1 MKKTL
6 RYNYRLNPTPEQ
18 EAKLGEFGATAR
30 GIWNLLLSENMRRYE
45 YDKTFLFYKDMASL
59 LKGIKSF
66 EEFDWIKAFDSAAA
80 QQVARDLE
88 TALKNAFS
96 KGRVQHFPK
105 HKISYKKKKLHNDSF
120 RAVNNSNCI
129 RIENGAI
136 SIPKVGKVPILL
148 HRKLASKI
156 KTVTIQY
163 RHGKWECSI
172 TQEVECKTA
181 LRVLNRITGF
191 DINSKQAV
199 VGSDGFVADNP
210 KFLKQSKEKL
220 NQLQRQL
227 ARRNKG
233 SNRWHKT
240 KQRINKLH
248 GRISRQRLDFAHKI
262 SRQITNGNDILVFE
276 DLNVAAMQK
285 FNGSMVAD
293 NVMGLITQLSKYKAE
308 LEGKLYH
315 EIGRFEKSTGVCSEC
330 GQHHVLT
337 LNDRNFTCATC
348 GTYQNRDLSSA
359 KSIARTGE
367 LDLIAA
373 GIVARVIPKSQQK
386 SAIKMKVFELSKFA
400 DGTEK
405 KRSSLATKASL

>member
-6 RYNYRLNPTPEQ
+6 RYNYRLNPLPEQ
-18 EAKLGEFGATAR
+18 EAKLIEFGATAR

-59 LKGIKSF
+59 LKEVKPF
-66 EEFDWIKAFDSAAA
+66 EEFEWVKSFDSAAA

-96 KGRVQHFPK
+96 RGRMQRFPK
-105 HKISYKKKKLHNDSF
+105 HKISYKKKKLHKDSF

-129 RIENGAI
+129 RIEDGTI
-136 SIPKVGKVPILL
+136 SIPKVGKVPIIL
-148 HRKLASKI
+148 HREITSKI

-172 TQEVECKTA
+172 TQEVECKSA
-181 LRVLNRITGF
+181 LRVLKTIAGF
-191 DINSKQAV
+191 DINSKQTV
-199 VGSDGFVADNP
+199 VGSNGFVANNP

-248 GRISRQRLDFAHKI
+248 GKISRQRLDFAHKI
-262 SRQITNGNDILVFE
+262 SRQIANENDILVFE
-276 DLNVAAMQK
+276 DLNVKGMQK

-293 NVMGLITQLSKYKAE
+293 NVMGLITKLSKYKAE

-315 EIGRFEKSTGVCSEC
+315 EIGRFEKSTGICNEC
-330 GQHHVLT
+330 TQHHVLA
-337 LNDRNFTCATC
+337 LNDRHFTCKAC
-348 GTYQNRDLSSA
+348 EAYQNRDLSAA
-359 KSIARTGE
+359 KSIAKTGE

-373 GIVARVIPKSQQK
+373 GIVARAAPTSQKK
-386 SAIKMKVFELSKFA
+386 SAIKTKVFELLKFA
-400 DGTEK
+400 AGTEK
-405 KRSSLATKASL
+405 REAA

>member
-18 EAKLGEFGATAR
+18 EAKLVEFGATAR

-45 YDKTFLFYKDMASL
+45 FDKTFLFYNDMASL
-59 LKGIKSF
+59 LKEIKPF
-66 EEFDWIKAFDSAAA
+66 EEFTWIKSFDSAAA

-88 TALKNAFS
+88 TALKNAIS
-96 KGRVQHFPK
+96 KGRLQRFPK

-129 RIENGAI
+129 RIEDGTI
-136 SIPKVGKVPILL
+136 SIPKVGKIPIIL

-163 RHGKWECSI
+163 HHGKWGCSI

-181 LRVLNRITGF
+181 KQVLKTLTGF
-191 DINSKQAV
+191 DINSKQTV
-199 VGSDGFVADNP
+199 VGSDGFVVDNP
-210 KFLKQSKEKL
+210 TFLKQSKTKL

-227 ARRNKG
+227 ARRTKG
-233 SNRWHKT
+233 SNRWQKT

-248 GRISRQRLDFAHKI
+248 GKISRQRLDFAHKI
-262 SRQITNGNDILVFE
+262 SRQITNENDILVFE
-276 DLNVAAMQK
+276 DLNVKGMQK

-293 NVMGLITQLSKYKAE
+293 NVMGLITQLSKYKTE

-337 LNDRNFTCATC
+337 LNDRNFTCTAC
-348 GTYQNRDLSSA
+348 ETYQNRDLSAA
-359 KSIARTGE
+359 KSIAKTGE

-373 GIVARVIPKSQQK
+373 GIVARVTPTSQQK
-386 SAIKMKVFELSKFA
+386 SAIKTKVFELSKFA
-400 DGTEK
+400 VGTEK
-405 KRSSLATKASL
+405 KEAA

>member
-6 RYNYRLNPTPEQ
+6 RYNYRLNPTPGQ
-18 EAKLGEFGATAR
+18 AAKLIEFGASAR
-30 GIWNLLLSENMRRYE
+30 GIWNLLLSENIRRYE
-45 YDKTFLFYKDMASL
+45 YDKTFLFYKEMASL
-59 LKGIKSF
+59 LKEIKPF

-88 TALKNAFS
+88 AAMKNAFS
-96 KGRVQHFPK
+96 KGRLQRFPK

-129 RIENGAI
+129 RIEDGTI
-136 SIPKVGKVPILL
+136 SIPKVGRVPIVL
-148 HRKLASKI
+148 HRELASKI

-172 TQEVECKTA
+172 TQRVECKTA
-181 LRVLNRITGF
+181 LRVLRTITGF
-191 DINSKQAV
+191 DINSKQTL
-199 VGSDGFVADNP
+199 VGSNGFVADNP
-210 KFLKQSKEKL
+210 KFLKQSKAKL

-227 ARRNKG
+227 ARRIKG
-233 SNRWHKT
+233 SSRWHKT

-248 GRISRQRLDFAHKI
+248 GKILRQRSDFAHKI
-262 SRQITNGNDILVFE
+262 SRQIANENDILVFE
-276 DLNVAAMQK
+276 DLNVKAMQK

-293 NVMGLITQLSKYKAE
+293 NVMGLITQLSQYKAE

-315 EIGRFEKSTGVCSEC
+315 EIGRFEKSTGICAEC

-337 LNDRNFTCATC
+337 LSDRHFTCVAC
-348 GTYQNRDLSSA
+348 GTYQSRDISSA
-359 KSIARTGE
+359 KSIAKIGE

-373 GIVARVIPKSQQK
+373 GIVARVTPESQQK
-386 SAIKMKVFELSKFA
+386 SANKTKVFELSKFA
-400 DGTEK
+400 VGTEK
-405 KRSSLATKASL
+405 KEAA

>member
-6 RYNYRLNPTPEQ
+6 RYNYRLNPTPKQ
-18 EAKLGEFGATAR
+18 EAKLIEFGATAR

-45 YDKTFLFYKDMASL
+45 YDKTFLFYKEMAGL
-59 LKGIKSF
+59 IKEIKPF
-66 EEFDWIKAFDSAAA
+66 EEFAWIKAFDSAAA

-88 TALKNAFS
+88 TAMKNAFS
-96 KGRVQHFPK
+96 KGRLQRFPK

-129 RIENGAI
+129 RIENGEI
-136 SIPKVGKVPILL
+136 SIPKIGKVPIVL
-148 HRKLASKI
+148 HRELASKI
-156 KTVTIQY
+156 KTVTVQY

-181 LRVLNRITGF
+181 KQVLKTITGF
-191 DINSKQAV
+191 DINSKQTV
-199 VGSDGFVADNP
+199 VGSNGFVADNP
-210 KFLKQSKEKL
+210 KFLKQSKDKL

-248 GRISRQRLDFAHKI
+248 GKISRQRLDFAHKI
-262 SRQITNGNDILVFE
+262 SRQIANENDILVFE
-276 DLNVAAMQK
+276 DLNVKGIQK
-285 FNGSMVAD
+285 FNGGMVAD
-293 NVMGLITQLSKYKAE
+293 NVMGLITQLSKYKAD

-315 EIGRFEKSTGVCSEC
+315 EIGRFEKSTGICSEC
-330 GQHHVLT
+330 GQHNNLT
-337 LNDRNFTCATC
+337 LGDRNFTCKAC
-348 GTYQNRDLSSA
+348 EVYQNRDLSAA

-367 LDLIAA
+367 LNLIAA
-373 GIVARVIPKSQQK
+373 GIVARGVPKSQQK
-386 SAIKMKVFELSKFA
+386 SAIKTKVFELSKFA
-400 DGTEK
+400 VGSEK
-405 KRSSLATKASL
+405 KEVA

>member
-6 RYNYRLNPTPEQ
+6 RYNYRLNPTPKQ
-18 EAKLGEFGATAR
+18 EAKLIEFGATAR

-45 YDKTFLFYKDMASL
+45 YDKTFLFYKEMASL
-59 LKGIKSF
+59 LKEIKPF
-66 EEFDWIKAFDSAAA
+66 EEFNWVREFDSAAA

-88 TALKNAFS
+88 TAMKNAFS
-96 KGRVQHFPK
+96 KGRLQRFPK

-129 RIENGAI
+129 RIENGEI
-136 SIPKVGKVPILL
+136 SIPKIGKVPIVL
-148 HRKLASKI
+148 HRELASKI
-156 KTVTIQY
+156 KTVTVQY

-181 LRVLNRITGF
+181 KQVLKTITGF
-191 DINSKQAV
+191 DINSKHTV
-199 VGSDGFVADNP
+199 VGSNGFVADNP
-210 KFLKQSKEKL
+210 KFFKQSKDKL

-240 KQRINKLH
+240 KQRISKLH
-248 GRISRQRLDFAHKI
+248 GKISRQRLDFAHKI
-262 SRQITNGNDILVFE
+262 SRQITNENDILVFE
-276 DLNVAAMQK
+276 DLNVKGMQK
-285 FNGSMVAD
+285 FNGRMVAD
-293 NVMGLITQLSKYKAE
+293 NVMGLITQLSKYKSQ

-315 EIGRFEKSTGVCSEC
+315 EIGRFEKSTGICSEC
-330 GQHHVLT
+330 GQHHILT
-337 LNDRNFTCATC
+337 LSDRHFTCKAC
-348 GTYQNRDLSSA
+348 EVYQNRDLSAA

-373 GIVARVIPKSQQK
+373 GIVARVVPKSQQK
-386 SAIKMKVFELSKFA
+386 SAIKTKVFELSKFA
-400 DGTEK
+400 VGSEK
-405 KRSSLATKASL
+405 KEVA

>member
-18 EAKLGEFGATAR
+18 EVKLFEFGATSR
-30 GIWNLLLSENMRRYE
+30 GIWNMLLSENMRRYE
-45 YDKTFLFYKDMASL
+45 YDKTFLFYKDMASV
-59 LKGIKSF
+59 LKELKPF
-66 EEFDWIKAFDSAAA
+66 EEFNWIKAFDSAAA

-96 KGRVQHFPK
+96 KGRLQRFPK
-105 HKISYKKKKLHNDSF
+105 HKITYKKKKLHNDSF

-136 SIPKVGKVPILL
+136 SVPKIGRVPIIL

-156 KTVTIQY
+156 KTVTVQY

-172 TQEVECKTA
+172 TQEVECKAA
-181 LRVLNRITGF
+181 LRVLKTITGF
-191 DINSKQAV
+191 DINSKQTV
-199 VGSDGFVADNP
+199 VGSNGYVADNP

-227 ARRNKG
+227 ARRKKG

-248 GRISRQRLDFAHKI
+248 GKISRQRLDFAHKI
-262 SRQITNGNDILVFE
+262 SRQITNENDILIFE
-276 DLNVAAMQK
+276 NLNVKAMQK

-293 NVMGLITQLSKYKAE
+293 NVMGLITQLSKYKTE
-308 LEGKLYH
+308 LEGKIYH
-315 EIGRFEKSTGVCSEC
+315 EIGRFEKSTGICSEC

-337 LNDRNFTCATC
+337 LKDRNFTCLAC
-348 GTYQNRDLSSA
+348 RTYQGRDLSAA
-359 KSIARTGE
+359 KSIAKTGE

-373 GIVARVIPKSQQK
+373 GIVARVNPISQQK
-386 SAIKMKVFELSKFA
+386 SAIKTKVFELSKFA
-400 DGTEK
+400 VGFEK
-405 KRSSLATKASL
+405 KVAA

>member
-18 EAKLGEFGATAR
+18 EAKLVEFGATAR

-45 YDKTFLFYKDMASL
+45 FDKTFLFYNDMASL
-59 LKGIKSF
+59 LKEIKPF
-66 EEFDWIKAFDSAAA
+66 EEFTWIKSFDSAAA

-88 TALKNAFS
+88 TALKNAIS
-96 KGRVQHFPK
+96 KGRLQRFPK

-129 RIENGAI
+129 RIEDGTI
-136 SIPKVGKVPILL
+136 SIPKVGKIPIIL

-163 RHGKWECSI
+163 HHGKWGCSI

-181 LRVLNRITGF
+181 KQVLKTLTGF
-191 DINSKQAV
+191 DINSKQTV
-199 VGSDGFVADNP
+199 VGSDGFVVDNP
-210 KFLKQSKEKL
+210 KFLKQSKTKL

-227 ARRNKG
+227 ARRTKG
-233 SNRWHKT
+233 SNRWQKT

-248 GRISRQRLDFAHKI
+248 GKISRQRLDFAHKI
-262 SRQITNGNDILVFE
+262 SRQITNENDILVFE
-276 DLNVAAMQK
+276 DLNVKGMQK

-293 NVMGLITQLSKYKAE
+293 NVMGLITQLSKYKTE

-315 EIGRFEKSTGVCSEC
+315 EIGRFEKSTGICAEC

-337 LNDRNFTCATC
+337 LNDRNFTCTAC
-348 GTYQNRDLSSA
+348 EIYQSRDLSAA
-359 KSIARTGE
+359 KSIAKTGE

-373 GIVARVIPKSQQK
+373 GIVARVTPTSQQK
-386 SAIKMKVFELSKFA
+386 SAIKTKVFELSKFA
-400 DGTEK
+400 VGTEK
-405 KRSSLATKASL
+405 KEAA

>member
-18 EAKLGEFGATAR
+18 EAKLIEFGATAR
-30 GIWNLLLSENMRRYE
+30 GIWNLLLSETMRRYE
-45 YDKTFLFYKDMASL
+45 FDTTFLFYKNMASL
-59 LKGIKSF
+59 LKELKAF
-66 EEFDWIKAFDSAAA
+66 EEFAWIKAFDSAAA

-96 KGRVQHFPK
+96 KGRLQHFPK
-105 HKISYKKKKLHNDSF
+105 HKVAYKQKKLHNDSF

-136 SIPKVGKVPILL
+136 SIPKVGKVPIIL
-148 HRKLASKI
+148 HRDLMSQI

-181 LRVLNRITGF
+181 LRVLNSITGF
-191 DINSKQAV
+191 DINSKQTV
-199 VGSDGFVADNP
+199 VGSNGFTADNP
-210 KFLKQSKEKL
+210 KFLKRSKEKL
-220 NQLQRQL
+220 THLQRQL

-233 SNRWHKT
+233 SNRWQKT

-248 GRISRQRLDFAHKI
+248 GKISRQRLDFAHQI
-262 SRQITNGNDILVFE
+262 SRQITNETDILVFE
-276 DLNVAAMQK
+276 DLNIKAMQQ

-293 NVMGLITQLSKYKAE
+293 NVMGLITRLSKYKAE

-315 EIGRFEKSTGVCSEC
+315 EIGRFEKSTGICSEC
-330 GQHHVLT
+330 DQQHALS
-337 LNDRNFTCATC
+337 LNERYFTCTVC
-348 GTYQNRDLSSA
+348 NTYQSRDLSAA
-359 KSIARTGE
+359 KSIAKTGE
-367 LDLIAA
+367 LDLVTT
-373 GIVARVIPKSQQK
+373 GIVARVMPTSQQK
-386 SAIKMKVFELSKFA
+386 SIIKMKVFELSKLVE
-400 DGTEK
+400 GSEK
-405 KRSSLATKASL
+405 KEAA

>member
-6 RYNYRLNPTPEQ
+6 RYNYRLSPTPEQ
-18 EAKLGEFGATAR
+18 EAKLIEFGATAR

-45 YDKTFLFYKDMASL
+45 HDKTFLFYKDMASL
-59 LKGIKSF
+59 LKELKPF

-96 KGRVQHFPK
+96 KGRLQRFPK

-129 RIENGAI
+129 RIEDSAI
-136 SIPKVGKVPILL
+136 SIPKVGKIPLIL
-148 HRKLASKI
+148 HRDLASKV
-156 KTVTIQY
+156 KTVTVQY

-172 TQEVECKTA
+172 TQEVECKA
-181 LRVLNRITGF
+181 AKQVLESITGF
-191 DINSKQAV
+191 DINSKQTV
-199 VGSDGFVADNP
+199 VGSNGFVADNP
-210 KFLKQSKEKL
+210 KFLKQSKQKL

-248 GRISRQRLDFAHKI
+248 GKISRQRLDFAHKI

-276 DLNVAAMQK
+276 DLNVKVMQK

-293 NVMGLITQLSKYKAE
+293 NVMGLITQLSKYKTE

-315 EIGRFEKSTGVCSEC
+315 EIGRFEKSTGICSEC
-330 GQHHVLT
+330 GQRHALT
-337 LNDRNFTCATC
+337 LNDRNFTCVAC
-348 GTYQNRDLSSA
+348 RVCQNRDLSAA
-359 KSIARTGE
+359 KSIAASGE

-373 GIVARVIPKSQQK
+373 GIVARVTPVSQQK
-386 SAIKMKVFELSKFA
+386 SASKTKVFELSKFA
-400 DGTEK
+400 VGTEK
-405 KRSSLATKASL
+405 KEAA

>member
-18 EAKLGEFGATAR
+18 EAKLVEFGATAR

-45 YDKTFLFYKDMASL
+45 FDKTFLFYNDMASL
-59 LKGIKSF
+59 LKEIKPF
-66 EEFDWIKAFDSAAA
+66 EEFTWIKPFDSAAA

-88 TALKNAFS
+88 TAIKNAIS
-96 KGRVQHFPK
+96 KGRLQRFPK
-105 HKISYKKKKLHNDSF
+105 HKISYKKKKRHNDSF

-129 RIENGAI
+129 RIEDGTI
-136 SIPKVGKVPILL
+136 SIPKVGKIPIIL

-163 RHGKWECSI
+163 HHGKWGCSI

-181 LRVLNRITGF
+181 KQVLKTITGF
-191 DINSKQAV
+191 DINSKQTV
-199 VGSDGFVADNP
+199 VGSDGFVVDNP
-210 KFLKQSKEKL
+210 TFLKQSKTKL

-227 ARRNKG
+227 ARRTKG
-233 SNRWHKT
+233 SNRWQKT

-248 GRISRQRLDFAHKI
+248 GKISRQRLDFAHKI
-262 SRQITNGNDILVFE
+262 SRQITNENDILVFE
-276 DLNVAAMQK
+276 DLNVKGMQK

-293 NVMGLITQLSKYKAE
+293 NVMGLITQLSKYKTE

-315 EIGRFEKSTGVCSEC
+315 EIGRFEKSTGICAEC

-337 LNDRNFTCATC
+337 LNDRNFTCTACETN
-348 GTYQNRDLSSA
+348 QNRDLSAA
-359 KSIARTGE
+359 KSIAKTGE

-373 GIVARVIPKSQQK
+373 GIVARVTPTSQQK
-386 SAIKMKVFELSKFA
+386 SAIKTKVFELSKFA
-400 DGTEK
+400 VGTEK
-405 KRSSLATKASL
+405 KEAA

>member
-6 RYNYRLNPTPEQ
+6 RYNYRLIPTPEQ
-18 EAKLGEFGATAR
+18 EAKLVAFGATAR
-30 GIWNLLLSENMRRYE
+30 GIWNLLLSENMRRYK

-59 LKGIKSF
+59 LKEIKRF
-66 EEFDWIKAFDSAAA
+66 EEFGWIKAFDSAAA

-96 KGRVQHFPK
+96 KGRLQRFPK

-129 RIENGAI
+129 RTESGTI
-136 SIPKVGKVPILL
+136 SIPKVGKVPIIL
-148 HRKLASKI
+148 HRELTSKI

-181 LRVLNRITGF
+181 KQVLKAITGF
-191 DINSKQAV
+191 DINSKQTV
-199 VGSDGFVADNP
+199 VGSNGFVADNP

-227 ARRNKG
+227 ARRKKG

-248 GRISRQRLDFAHKI
+248 GKISRQRLDFAHKV
-262 SRQITNGNDILVFE
+262 SRQIINETDIACFE
-276 DLNVAAMQK
+276 DLNVKAMQR
-285 FNGSMVAD
+285 FNGSMIAD

-315 EIGRFEKSTGVCSEC
+315 EIGRFEKSTGICSEC
-330 GQHHVLT
+330 GQHHALT
-337 LNDRNFTCATC
+337 LNDRNFTCTAC
-348 GTYQNRDLSSA
+348 GSHQNRDISSA

-367 LDLIAA
+367 LDLTAA
-373 GIVARVIPKSQQK
+373 GIVARVMPKSQQK

-405 KRSSLATKASL
+405 KEAP

>member
-6 RYNYRLNPTPEQ
+6 RYNYRLSPTPEQ
-18 EAKLGEFGATAR
+18 DAKLIKFGATAR

-45 YDKTFLFYKDMASL
+45 YDKTFLFYQDMASL
-59 LKGIKSF
+59 LREIKPF
-66 EEFDWIKAFDSAAA
+66 EEFAWIKAFDSAAA

-88 TALKNAFS
+88 TAVKNAFS
-96 KGRVQHFPK
+96 KGRMQRFPK
-105 HKISYKKKKLHNDSF
+105 HKVSYKKKKLHNDSF

-129 RIENGAI
+129 RIENGTI
-136 SIPKVGKVPILL
+136 SIPKVGKVPIIL
-148 HRKLASKI
+148 HRQLASKI

-181 LRVLNRITGF
+181 KQVMKKLTGF
-191 DINSKQAV
+191 DINSKQTV
-199 VGSDGFVADNP
+199 VGSNGFVADNP

-227 ARRNKG
+227 ARRAKG
-233 SNRWHKT
+233 SHRWHKT

-248 GRISRQRLDFAHKI
+248 GKISRQRLNFAHEV
-262 SRQITNGNDILVFE
+262 SRQIINENDIVCFE
-276 DLNVAAMQK
+276 DLNVSAMQK

-315 EIGRFEKSTGVCSEC
+315 EIGRFVKSTGNCEEC
-330 GQHHVLT
+330 GVGHALT
-337 LNDRNFTCATC
+337 LNDRNFTCMAC
-348 GTYQNRDLSSA
+348 GTHQNRDLSAA
-359 KSIARTGE
+359 KSIAKTGE

-373 GIVARVIPKSQQK
+373 GIVAKVLKPISQQK
-386 SAIKMKVFELSKFA
+386 SAVKTKVFELSKFA
-400 DGTEK
+400 VGTEK
-405 KRSSLATKASL
+405 KEAA

>member
-18 EAKLGEFGATAR
+18 EAKLVEFGATAR

-45 YDKTFLFYKDMASL
+45 FDKTFLFYNDMASL
-59 LKGIKSF
+59 LKEIKPF
-66 EEFDWIKAFDSAAA
+66 EEFTWIKSFDSAAA

-88 TALKNAFS
+88 LALKNVFT
-96 KGRVQHFPK
+96 KGRLQRFPK

-129 RIENGAI
+129 RIEDGTI
-136 SIPKVGKVPILL
+136 SIPKVGKIPIIL

-163 RHGKWECSI
+163 HHGKWGCSI

-181 LRVLNRITGF
+181 KQVLKTITGF
-191 DINSKQAV
+191 DINSKQTV
-199 VGSDGFVADNP
+199 VGSDGFVVDNP
-210 KFLKQSKEKL
+210 KFLKQSKTKL

-227 ARRNKG
+227 ARRTKG
-233 SNRWHKT
+233 SNRWQKT

-248 GRISRQRLDFAHKI
+248 GKISRQRLDFAHKI
-262 SRQITNGNDILVFE
+262 SRQITNENDILVFE
-276 DLNVAAMQK
+276 DLNVKGMQK

-293 NVMGLITQLSKYKAE
+293 NVMGLITQLSKYKTE

-337 LNDRNFTCATC
+337 LNDRYFTCTACETN
-348 GTYQNRDLSSA
+348 QSRDLSAA
-359 KSIARTGE
+359 KVIAKTGE

-373 GIVARVIPKSQQK
+373 GIVARVTPTSQQK
-386 SAIKMKVFELSKFA
+386 SAIKTKVFELSKFA
-400 DGTEK
+400 VGTEK
-405 KRSSLATKASL
+405 KEAA

>member
-18 EAKLGEFGATAR
+18 EAKLVEFGATAR

-45 YDKTFLFYKDMASL
+45 HDKTFLFYKDMASL
-59 LKGIKSF
+59 LKDIKTF
-66 EEFDWIKAFDSAAA
+66 EEFNWIKAFDSAAA

-88 TALKNAFS
+88 LALKNVFT
-96 KGRVQHFPK
+96 KGRLQRFPK

-136 SIPKVGKVPILL
+136 SIPKVGKIPIIL

-163 RHGKWECSI
+163 HHGKWGCSI

-181 LRVLNRITGF
+181 KQVLKTITGF
-191 DINSKQAV
+191 DINSKQTV
-199 VGSDGFVADNP
+199 VGSDGFVVDNP
-210 KFLKQSKEKL
+210 KFLKQSKTKL

-227 ARRNKG
+227 ARRTKG
-233 SNRWHKT
+233 SNRWQKT

-248 GRISRQRLDFAHKI
+248 GKTSRQRLDFAHKI
-262 SRQITNGNDILVFE
+262 SRQITNENDILVFE
-276 DLNVAAMQK
+276 DLNVKGMQK

-293 NVMGLITQLSKYKAE
+293 NVMGLITQLSKYKTE

-337 LNDRNFTCATC
+337 LNDRYFTCTACETN
-348 GTYQNRDLSSA
+348 QNRDLSAA
-359 KSIARTGE
+359 KSIAKTGE

-373 GIVARVIPKSQQK
+373 GIVARVTPTSQQK
-386 SAIKMKVFELSKFA
+386 SAIKTKVFELSKFA
-400 DGTEK
+400 VGTEK
-405 KRSSLATKASL
+405 KEAA

>member
-6 RYNYRLNPTPEQ
+6 RYNYRLNPTTVQ
-18 EAKLGEFGATAR
+18 EAKLIEFGATAR
-30 GIWNLLLSENMRRYE
+30 GIWNLLLSENRRRYE

-59 LKGIKSF
+59 LKEIKPF
-66 EEFDWIKAFDSAAA
+66 EEFEWIKAFDSAAG

-88 TALKNAFS
+88 TAMKNAFS
-96 KGRVQHFPK
+96 KGRLQRFPK

-129 RIENGAI
+129 RIEDGAI
-136 SIPKVGKVPILL
+136 SIPKVGKVPIVL
-148 HRKLASKI
+148 HRELVSNI
-156 KTVTIQY
+156 KTVTVQY

-181 LRVLNRITGF
+181 KQVLETLTGF
-191 DINSKQAV
+191 DINSKQTV
-199 VGSDGFVADNP
+199 VGSNGFMADNP
-210 KFLKQSKEKL
+210 KFLKHSKEKL

-227 ARRNKG
+227 ARRTKG
-233 SNRWHKT
+233 SNRWQKT

-248 GRISRQRLDFAHKI
+248 GKISRQRLDFAHKV
-262 SRQITNGNDILVFE
+262 SRQIINETDIACFE

-285 FNGSMVAD
+285 FNGSMVVD

-315 EIGRFEKSTGVCSEC
+315 EIGRFEKSTGICSEC
-330 GQHHVLT
+330 GQRHVLS
-337 LNDRNFTCATC
+337 LNDRYFTCLSC
-348 GTYQNRDLSSA
+348 GTYQNRDLSAA

-373 GIVARVIPKSQQK
+373 GIVAKVLKPISQQK
-386 SAIKMKVFELSKFA
+386 YSIKMKVFELSKL
-400 DGTEK
+400 DCGSEK
-405 KRSSLATKASL
+405 REAA

>member
-18 EAKLGEFGATAR
+18 EAKLVEFGATAR

-45 YDKTFLFYKDMASL
+45 HDKTFLFYKDMASL
-59 LKGIKSF
+59 LKDIKTF
-66 EEFDWIKAFDSAAA
+66 EEFNWIKAFDSAAA

-88 TALKNAFS
+88 LALKNAFT
-96 KGRVQHFPK
+96 KGRLQRFPK

-136 SIPKVGKVPILL
+136 SIPKVGKIPIIL

-163 RHGKWECSI
+163 HHGKWGCSI

-181 LRVLNRITGF
+181 KQVLKTITGF
-191 DINSKQAV
+191 DINSKQTV
-199 VGSDGFVADNP
+199 VGSDGFVVDNP
-210 KFLKQSKEKL
+210 TFLKQSKTKL

-227 ARRNKG
+227 ARRTKG
-233 SNRWHKT
+233 SNRWQKT

-248 GRISRQRLDFAHKI
+248 GKISRQRLDFAHKI
-262 SRQITNGNDILVFE
+262 SRQITNENDILVFE
-276 DLNVAAMQK
+276 DLNVKGMQK

-293 NVMGLITQLSKYKAE
+293 NVMGLITQLSKYKTE

-337 LNDRNFTCATC
+337 LNDRNFTCTACETN
-348 GTYQNRDLSSA
+348 QNRDLSAA
-359 KSIARTGE
+359 KSIAKTGE

-373 GIVARVIPKSQQK
+373 GIVARVTPTSQQK
-386 SAIKMKVFELSKFA
+386 SAIKTKVFELSKFA
-400 DGTEK
+400 VGTEK
-405 KRSSLATKASL
+405 KEAA

>member
-18 EAKLGEFGATAR
+18 EAKLVEFGATAR

-45 YDKTFLFYKDMASL
+45 FDKTFLFYNDMASL
-59 LKGIKSF
+59 LKEIKPF
-66 EEFDWIKAFDSAAA
+66 EEFTWIKSFDSAAA

-88 TALKNAFS
+88 TALKNAIS
-96 KGRVQHFPK
+96 KGRLQRFPK

-129 RIENGAI
+129 RIEDGTI
-136 SIPKVGKVPILL
+136 SIPKVGKIPIIL

-163 RHGKWECSI
+163 HHGKWGCSI

-181 LRVLNRITGF
+181 KQVLKTITGF
-191 DINSKQAV
+191 DINSKQTV
-199 VGSDGFVADNP
+199 VGSDGFVVDNP
-210 KFLKQSKEKL
+210 TFLKQSKTKL

-227 ARRNKG
+227 ARRTKG
-233 SNRWHKT
+233 SNRWQKT

-248 GRISRQRLDFAHKI
+248 GKISRQRLDFAHKI
-262 SRQITNGNDILVFE
+262 SRQITNENDILVFE
-276 DLNVAAMQK
+276 DLNVKGMQK

-293 NVMGLITQLSKYKAE
+293 NVMGLITQLSKYKTE

-315 EIGRFEKSTGVCSEC
+315 EIGRFEKSTGICAEC

-337 LNDRNFTCATC
+337 LNDRNFTCTAC
-348 GTYQNRDLSSA
+348 ETYQNRDLSAA
-359 KSIARTGE
+359 KSIAKTGE

-373 GIVARVIPKSQQK
+373 GIVARVTPTSQQK
-386 SAIKMKVFELSKFA
+386 SAIKTKVFELSKFA
-400 DGTEK
+400 VGTEK
-405 KRSSLATKASL
+405 KEAA

>member
-18 EAKLGEFGATAR
+18 EAKLVEFGATAR

-45 YDKTFLFYKDMASL
+45 FDKTFLFYNDMASL
-59 LKGIKSF
+59 LKEIKPF
-66 EEFDWIKAFDSAAA
+66 EEFTWIKSFDSAAA

-88 TALKNAFS
+88 TALKNAIS
-96 KGRVQHFPK
+96 KGRLQRFPK

-136 SIPKVGKVPILL
+136 SIPKVGKIPIIL

-163 RHGKWECSI
+163 HHGKWGCSI

-181 LRVLNRITGF
+181 KQVLKTITGF
-191 DINSKQAV
+191 DINSKQTV
-199 VGSDGFVADNP
+199 VGSDGFVVDNP
-210 KFLKQSKEKL
+210 KFLKQSKTKL

-227 ARRNKG
+227 ARRTKG
-233 SNRWHKT
+233 SNRWQKT

-248 GRISRQRLDFAHKI
+248 GKISRQRLDFAHKI
-262 SRQITNGNDILVFE
+262 SRQITNENDILVFE
-276 DLNVAAMQK
+276 DLNVKGMQK

-293 NVMGLITQLSKYKAE
+293 NVMGLITQLSKYKTE

-337 LNDRNFTCATC
+337 LNDRYFTCTAC
-348 GTYQNRDLSSA
+348 ETYQNRDLSAA
-359 KSIARTGE
+359 KSIAKTGE

-373 GIVARVIPKSQQK
+373 GIVARVTPTSQQK
-386 SAIKMKVFELSKFA
+386 SAIKTKAFELSKFA
-400 DGTEK
+400 VGTEK
-405 KRSSLATKASL
+405 KEAA

>member
-1 MKKTL
+1 MRKTL

-18 EAKLGEFGATAR
+18 EAKLIEFGATAR

-45 YDKTFLFYKDMASL
+45 HDKTFLFYKEMASL
-59 LKGIKSF
+59 LKEIKPF
-66 EEFDWIKAFDSAAA
+66 EEFVWIKTFDSAAT
-80 QQVARDLE
+80 QQVARDLDV
-88 TALKNAFS
+88 ALKNAFS
-96 KGRVQHFPK
+96 KGRIQRFPK

-136 SIPKVGKVPILL
+136 SIPKIGKVPIIL

-181 LRVLNRITGF
+181 LRVLSRITGF
-191 DINSKQAV
+191 DINSKQTV

-220 NQLQRQL
+220 KQLQRQL

-248 GRISRQRLDFAHKI
+248 GIISRQRLDFAHKI
-262 SRQITNGNDILVFE
+262 SRQIANENDILVFE
-276 DLNVAAMQK
+276 DLNVKAMQK

-293 NVMGLITQLSKYKAE
+293 NVMGLISQLSKYKAE

-315 EIGRFEKSTGVCSEC
+315 EIGRFEKSTGICCEC
-330 GQHHVLT
+330 GQHNVLT
-337 LNDRNFTCATC
+337 LNDRNFTCTTC

-359 KSIARTGE
+359 KSIASTGE

-373 GIVARVIPKSQQK
+373 GIVVKVLKPTSQQK
-386 SAIKMKVFELSKFA
+386 SANKTKVFKRSKFA
-400 DGTEK
+400 DGAEEK
-405 KRSSLATKASL
+405 DAA

>member
-6 RYNYRLNPTPEQ
+6 RDNYRLNPTPEQ
-18 EAKLGEFGATAR
+18 EAKLVKFGATAR

-45 YDKTFLFYKDMASL
+45 HDKTFLFYKDMASL
-59 LKGIKSF
+59 LKDIKTF
-66 EEFDWIKAFDSAAA
+66 EEFNWIKAFDSAAA

-88 TALKNAFS
+88 LALKNVFT
-96 KGRVQHFPK
+96 KGRLQRFPK
-105 HKISYKKKKLHNDSF
+105 HKISYKKKKRHNDSF

-136 SIPKVGKVPILL
+136 SIPKVGKIPIIL

-163 RHGKWECSI
+163 HHGKWGCSI

-181 LRVLNRITGF
+181 KQVLKTITGF
-191 DINSKQAV
+191 DINSKQTV
-199 VGSDGFVADNP
+199 VGSDGFVVDNP
-210 KFLKQSKEKL
+210 KFLKQSKTKL

-227 ARRNKG
+227 ARRTKG
-233 SNRWHKT
+233 SNRWQKT
-240 KQRINKLH
+240 KQRINKFH
-248 GRISRQRLDFAHKI
+248 GKISRQRLDFAHKI
-262 SRQITNGNDILVFE
+262 SRQITNENDILVFE
-276 DLNVAAMQK
+276 DLNVKGMQK

-293 NVMGLITQLSKYKAE
+293 NVMGLITQLSKYKTE

-337 LNDRNFTCATC
+337 LNDRLFTCKAC
-348 GTYQNRDLSSA
+348 EVYQNRDLSAA
-359 KSIARTGE
+359 KSIAKTGE
-367 LDLIAA
+367 LNLIAA
-373 GIVARVIPKSQQK
+373 GIVARVAPTSQRK
-386 SAIKMKVFELSKFA
+386 SAIKTKVFELSKFA
-400 DGTEK
+400 VGTEK
-405 KRSSLATKASL
+405 KEAA

>member
-18 EAKLGEFGATAR
+18 EAKLVEFGATAR

-45 YDKTFLFYKDMASL
+45 FDKTFLFYNDMASL
-59 LKGIKSF
+59 LKEIKPF
-66 EEFDWIKAFDSAAA
+66 EEFTWIKSFDSAAA
-80 QQVARDLE
+80 QQVARELE
-88 TALKNAFS
+88 TALKNAIS
-96 KGRVQHFPK
+96 KGRLQRFPK

-129 RIENGAI
+129 RIEDGTI
-136 SIPKVGKVPILL
+136 SIPKVGKIPIIL

-163 RHGKWECSI
+163 HHGKWGCSI

-181 LRVLNRITGF
+181 KQVLKTITGF
-191 DINSKQAV
+191 DINSKQTV
-199 VGSDGFVADNP
+199 VGSDGFVVDNP
-210 KFLKQSKEKL
+210 TFLKQSKTKL

-227 ARRNKG
+227 ARRTKG
-233 SNRWHKT
+233 SNRWQKT

-248 GRISRQRLDFAHKI
+248 GKISRQRLDFAHKI
-262 SRQITNGNDILVFE
+262 SRQITNENDILVFE
-276 DLNVAAMQK
+276 DLNVKGMQK

-293 NVMGLITQLSKYKAE
+293 NVMGLITQLSKYKTE

-315 EIGRFEKSTGVCSEC
+315 EIGRFEKSTGICAEC

-337 LNDRNFTCATC
+337 LNDRNFTCTACETN
-348 GTYQNRDLSSA
+348 QNRDLSAA
-359 KSIARTGE
+359 KSIAKTGE

-373 GIVARVIPKSQQK
+373 GIVARVTPTSQQK
-386 SAIKMKVFELSKFA
+386 SAIKTKVFELSKFA
-400 DGTEK
+400 VGTEK
-405 KRSSLATKASL
+405 KEAA